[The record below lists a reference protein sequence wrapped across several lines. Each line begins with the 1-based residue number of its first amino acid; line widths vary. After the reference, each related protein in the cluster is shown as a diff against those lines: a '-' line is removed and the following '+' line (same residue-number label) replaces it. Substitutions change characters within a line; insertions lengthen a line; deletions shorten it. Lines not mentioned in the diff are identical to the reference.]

1 MKEEVIQYLNEDFER
16 IRQSQNSYY
25 LLYINHPLYE
35 FLHSDPRF
43 QEILA
48 KHKEIYEDNL
58 AKYGDIEELLN

>member
-1 MKEEVIQYLNEDFER
+1 MVR
-16 IRQSQNSYY
+16 AM
-25 LLYINHPLYE
+25 NHPTLDSVRNT
-35 FLHSDPRF
+35 LRF